1 MNVDL
6 TLYLRANG
14 CPNQQEYEMK
24 IMPLMSVREAADLLS
39 ISERKMYQ
47 LVSEGSVKAIKI
59 GGSTRIAR
67 DEVERIAREGTR

>member
-6 TLYLRANG
+6 TLYLRANS
-14 CPNQQEYEMK
+14 CPNQQEYPMK

>member
-14 CPNQQEYEMK
+14 CPSQQEYGMK

-47 LVSEGSVKAIKI
+47 LVSEGAVKAIKI

>member
-1 MNVDL
+1 
-6 TLYLRANG
+6 
-14 CPNQQEYEMK
+14 MK

-59 GGSTRIAR
+59 GGSTRISR